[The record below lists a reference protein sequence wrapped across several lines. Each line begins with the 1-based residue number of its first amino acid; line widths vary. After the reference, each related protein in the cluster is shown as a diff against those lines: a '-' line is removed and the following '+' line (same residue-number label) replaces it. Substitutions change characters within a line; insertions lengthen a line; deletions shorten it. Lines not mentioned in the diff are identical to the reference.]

1 MNLDDLAWHA
11 KGNGGLPQ
19 RTVDVLLE
27 HGQLEVVIRAAVER
41 GEWVCALAAVEELC
55 AAGEFGRAKDVMAPF
70 VEIGWQPALWETAR
84 ILVRA
89 GRAAEG
95 LALVPQGETGRL
107 SAEACRSLVEL
118 LAEAGQVD
126 KAIDL
131 LEPRLDEEGMS
142 HCLVR
147 VTEGRGRDERVLGLI
162 RPGRPLRA
170 RVLERAGRVEE
181 AVQTLRGSIVVGD
194 TVMVGTVEALAK
206 LLLRHGRMEEL
217 REQATGPHA
226 SHTVK
231 YYVRALRER
240 GREAEA
246 EVLLRE
252 FIAAEPYPEVYRW
265 LLLELLVRQ
274 GRFGD
279 AEEVARPTYGQVQ
292 NGLLES
298 LVHALVEAGQAD
310 MALRI
315 VEERDT
321 AGALDAESDWAL
333 TNRVW
338 LLGQAGQYEEAL
350 AYAAALPPE
359 EQPYTDR
366 VVAGVLERLG
376 RVDEAVELLRTGDG
390 ISPWEAV
397 EVLARHGRGA
407 EGLEGMPSFADERK
421 THRRRFEW

>member
-1 MNLDDLAWHA
+1 MAWHA
-11 KGNGGLPQ
+11 KGNGGLPR

-55 AAGEFGRAKDVMAPF
+55 ASGEFGRAKDVVAPF
-70 VEIGWQPALWETAR
+70 VEIGWQPALWETAG
-84 ILVRA
+84 IMVRA
-89 GRAAEG
+89 GRTDEG
-95 LALVPQGETGRL
+95 LALVPQGETESL
-107 SAEACRSLVEL
+107 SAQDCRSLAEL

-126 KAIDL
+126 KAINL
-131 LEPRLDEEGMS
+131 LAPRLNEDGML

-147 VTEGRGRDERVLGLI
+147 VTGGRARDERVLGLI

-194 TVMVGTVEALAK
+194 TVMVNTVEDLAE

-217 REQATGPHA
+217 REQATGPYA
-226 SHTVK
+226 RHTVK

-246 EVLLRE
+246 EALLRE
-252 FIAAEPYPEVYRW
+252 LIAAEPYPEAYRW
-265 LLLELLVRQ
+265 LLLELLVQQ

-279 AEEVARPTYGQVQ
+279 AEEVARPTYGQLQ

-298 LVHALVEAGQAD
+298 LVHALVQAGQAP

-315 VEERDT
+315 VEELD
-321 AGALDAESDWAL
+321 AAEELDAESDWTL

-338 LLGQAGQYEEAL
+338 LLGEAGRYEEAL

-359 EQPYTDR
+359 ERPHADR
-366 VVAGVLERLG
+366 ALAEVLERLG
-376 RVDEAVELLRTGDG
+376 RVDEAVEVLRTGHAT
-390 ISPWEAV
+390 SPWEAV
-397 EVLARHGRGA
+397 ELLARHGRGA
-407 EGLEGMPSFADERK
+407 EGLAGMPSFADEREA
-421 THRRRFEW
+421 HRRRFGW